1 MKGSKPAGSN
11 PHDALFKRTF
21 SQVEHAAGLLRAVL
35 PAEVVPRIDWATLE
49 QVPGSFVDARLAQR
63 HSDLLFSARL
73 VGGGTALLYV
83 LVEHQSEP
91 DPWMALRM
99 YGYVDRIWQRWRGE
113 HAEAERLPAVV
124 PVVVHHGRG
133 PWTAARALGDL
144 YDLDD
149 ETRRAL
155 RSPVPELAFVLDDLG
170 RIATPAL
177 EARPMT
183 DLGRLVLLCL
193 QRARVSAD
201 MVADLERW
209 LDMLR
214 HVLAGPTG
222 RDAIATVLR
231 YVLRVSDAEPERLL
245 AMLEAGIGSEATEAF
260 MTGAEKLIEKGRA
273 EVLLRQ
279 LALRFGTIDAA
290 TVARV
295 RAARPEELDRWVDRV
310 LTAASLDELF
320 AP

>member
-1 MKGSKPAGSN
+1 M
-11 PHDALFKRTF
+11 
-21 SQVEHAAGLLRAVL
+21 
-35 PAEVVPRIDWATLE
+35 
-49 QVPGSFVDARLAQR
+49 
-63 HSDLLFSARL
+63 
-73 VGGGTALLYV
+73 YV

-99 YGYVDRIWQRWRGE
+99 YGYVDRIWQRWREE

-155 RSPVPELAFVLDDLG
+155 RSHVPELAFVLDDLG